1 MSVKEFRAYLLDSML
16 NILWKQ
22 WAALGIY
29 SNVEQE
35 NKYLIDPESL
45 LYATCS
51 FGRFDQRLFDEV
63 IIWLGENGNLFNIDR
78 LKNILVFFDGLE
90 INILGAIAEYLV
102 QKERKKKW
110 DRVVLFC
117 ERKKK
122 EGETQDLFMTKDL
135 IPIPIV
141 GKSEEIFLRWGLRR
155 NEVNL
160 RHIIRE
166 IDFENPCNLL
176 FKMRSFFGINARA
189 DICAFLL
196 FSEGENSL
204 QISKKIHFNQ
214 RNVYHVLNELCRS
227 GLVEKKYFEKGSLY
241 TLDHSSWSDFFK
253 IDKNLSYII
262 WAKVFSA
269 LYYLF
274 EQMFQ
279 QPEKF
284 EDSYLASSEFREISE
299 IFIPEIKSSGV
310 KVPSKH
316 LERATGEL
324 FTPLFID
331 YVEKILHQLLG
342 KTN

>member
-1 MSVKEFRAYLLDSML
+1 MSVKEFREYLLDSML

-63 IIWLGENGNLFNIDR
+63 IIWLGENGNLLNIDR
-78 LKNILVFFDGLE
+78 LKNVQVFFDGLE

-102 QKERKKKW
+102 QKKKKKKW

-122 EGETQDLFMTKDL
+122 EDETQDLFMTKDL

-141 GKSEEIFLRWGLRR
+141 GK
-155 NEVNL
+155 
-160 RHIIRE
+160 
-166 IDFENPCNLL
+166 
-176 FKMRSFFGINARA
+176 
-189 DICAFLL
+189 
-196 FSEGENSL
+196 
-204 QISKKIHFNQ
+204 
-214 RNVYHVLNELCRS
+214 
-227 GLVEKKYFEKGSLY
+227 
-241 TLDHSSWSDFFK
+241 
-253 IDKNLSYII
+253 
-262 WAKVFSA
+262 
-269 LYYLF
+269 
-274 EQMFQ
+274 
-279 QPEKF
+279 F

-299 IFIPEIKSSGV
+299 ILIPKIKSSGV
-310 KVPSKH
+310 EVLSKH
-316 LERATGEL
+316 LGRATGEL
-324 FTPLFID
+324 FTHQFID
-331 YVEKILHQLLG
+331 YVEKILHQLLE